1 MGKTAPTRHFQAK
14 SVCYSP
20 QFRGWTRG
28 LIFRGLKIYAR
39 EVGDHPSVVRL
50 FIRATWVVK
59 RAKRC
64 ERSIF
69 QPNRPLRW
77 LNRRNGTNGVF
88 SGQIGVLQPMI
99 LGVGPGVPC
108 AKNQPGRARDV
119 KDHPS
124 MDLVDELVVVDAKPD
139 KLRGKML
146 DLQHAAAFLPRLNL
160 LLRNLAMYK
169 DTEFSSYLNYLISV
183 AGGSIGGRYCAE
195 AGEVFIGVYIV
206 DCIKSGGC
214 FDLCCLE
221 VVRIFGESG
230 YWVGYELGFVQC
242 FGPPFIYTYSNSC
255 TVSSELMHCFGTGAS
270 EMIHCSELRLQK
282 VAMVRNDA
290 SKVCIVPKLVKYS
303 SECILL
309 IVSNP
314 VDVLTYVAWKL
325 SGFSA
330 NRVIGSGTNLDS
342 SRFLF
347 LIADHPDVN
356 AQDVQAYI
364 VGEHGDSSVALW
376 SSISVGGIPLLSFL
390 ERQQIAIEKETL
402 ENIHKQRVLELAC
415 TAWCEVILD
424 VEGLADLLWSFSFDH
439 VIHSLTGEI

>member
-1 MGKTAPTRHFQAK
+1 
-14 SVCYSP
+14 
-20 QFRGWTRG
+20 
-28 LIFRGLKIYAR
+28 
-39 EVGDHPSVVRL
+39 
-50 FIRATWVVK
+50 
-59 RAKRC
+59 
-64 ERSIF
+64 
-69 QPNRPLRW
+69 
-77 LNRRNGTNGVF
+77 
-88 SGQIGVLQPMI
+88 MI
-99 LGVGPGVPC
+99 LGVDPGVPC

-124 MDLVDELVVVDAKPD
+124 MGSSTPLSNTHPQSPSNHHTKISVNVVGNVGNAIAQTILTQDLVDELVVVDAKPF

-160 LLRNLAMYK
+160 LLSNLAMYK

-183 AGGSIGGRYCAE
+183 AGGSIGG
-195 AGEVFIGVYIV
+195 
-206 DCIKSGGC
+206 
-214 FDLCCLE
+214 
-221 VVRIFGESG
+221 
-230 YWVGYELGFVQC
+230 
-242 FGPPFIYTYSNSC
+242 SNSS

-290 SKVCIVPKLVKYS
+290 SEVCIVPKLVKYS
-303 SECILL
+303 PECILL

-325 SGFSA
+325 SEFTA

-347 LIADHPDVN
+347 LIGDHPDVN
-356 AQDVQAYI
+356 DQDVQKVTGSSLGNSLRQKCKAYI

-390 ERQQIAIEKETL
+390 ERQQISIEKETL
-402 ENIHKQRVLELAC
+402 ENIHKQHVLELAC
-415 TAWCEVILD
+415 TAW
-424 VEGLADLLWSFSFDH
+424 
-439 VIHSLTGEI
+439 